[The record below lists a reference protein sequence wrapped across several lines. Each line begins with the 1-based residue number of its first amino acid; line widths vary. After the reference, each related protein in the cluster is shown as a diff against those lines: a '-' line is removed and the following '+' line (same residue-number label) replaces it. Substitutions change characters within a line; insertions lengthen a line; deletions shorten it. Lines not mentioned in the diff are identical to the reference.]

1 MADARQEQDP
11 GEDTRTRDD
20 RPPGRTRRTC
30 AMTGA
35 LALGVALVALTAW
48 FGAKPVRVLNAL
60 SAIGSHRT
68 VTGLRYGEDDRQRLD
83 LYQPADRV
91 GPGAVPLVVFVYGG
105 SWNRGE
111 RADYRFVGEALSA
124 RGVAVAIVDYRLY
137 PRVTY
142 PAFLQDVAQAVSY
155 SLAHAAEWGADP
167 RRVFVMGH
175 SAGGYNAAMMA
186 LDPRWLAAAG
196 RRPQALA
203 GWIGLAGPY
212 DFLPIQNPEVKPV
225 FHAPDVAPDTQPLLH
240 ARAAA
245 APLPAFLAAPV
256 ADDLVNPE
264 RSTAQMARTLRERG
278 GAVVE
283 RHYDGVDHLTIVGAF
298 SSLLAGRA
306 PVRDEV
312 VAFIRATPP
321 AGADAR

>member
-1 MADARQEQDP
+1 
-11 GEDTRTRDD
+11 
-20 RPPGRTRRTC
+20 
-30 AMTGA
+30 MTVALGA
-35 LALGVALVALTAW
+35 GVALAAGAAW
-48 FGAKPVRVLNAL
+48 FAAKPVRVLNAL
-60 SAIGSHRT
+60 SSIGSHRT
-68 VTGLRYGEDDRQRLD
+68 ATGLRYGDDDRLRLD
-83 LYQPADRV
+83 LYQPADRA
-91 GPGAVPLVVFVYGG
+91 GPAAVPLVVFVYGG

-124 RGVAVAIVDYRLY
+124 RGVAVAVVDYRLY
-137 PRVTY
+137 PQVTY
-142 PAFLQDVAQAVSY
+142 PAFLQDVARAVSY

-196 RRPQALA
+196 GRPQTLA

-225 FHAPDVAPDTQPLLH
+225 FHSPDVPPDTQPIDY
-240 ARAAA
+240 ARGAV

-264 RSTAQMARTLRERG
+264 RSTAQLARTLRERG

-283 RHYDGVDHLTIVGAF
+283 RHYAGVDHLTIIGAF
-298 SSLLAGRA
+298 SRLLAGRA

-312 VAFIRATPP
+312 IDFVRATPP
-321 AGADAR
+321 APAATR